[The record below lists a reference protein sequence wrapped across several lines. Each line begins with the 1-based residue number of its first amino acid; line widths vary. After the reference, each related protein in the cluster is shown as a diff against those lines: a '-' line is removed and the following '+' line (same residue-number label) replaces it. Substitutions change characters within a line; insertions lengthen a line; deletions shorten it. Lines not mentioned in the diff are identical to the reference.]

1 MKTITKSVRLS
12 PIEAEELKQASER
25 ECMVESN
32 LLKKIFL
39 LGMRQV
45 LLDEAANAYLK
56 SEMSISEIADY
67 YNIPYGDVLV
77 EFKNRNIQIL
87 DERIDIDDELS
98 FLSRK

>member
-1 MKTITKSVRLS
+1 MKTITKSIRLS
-12 PIEAEELKQASER
+12 PFEAEELKQVSKR

-67 YNIPYGDVLV
+67 YNIPYGDVLA
-77 EFKNRNIQIL
+77 EFKNRNIQVL